1 MTMQMSAGRDTGTG
15 KKRTEKTGN
24 FLPKRA
30 AKEENYQLRGN
41 TDIFLVCP
49 GTRDVCCVRLQN
61 RTKKQ
66 HKLH

>member
-49 GTRDVCCVRLQN
+49 GTRDVCCV
-61 RTKKQ
+61 
-66 HKLH
+66 